1 MERRFIKG
9 ALLSAHPEVGSLRA
23 AHRSKNRDGWGNH
36 SMEESRRGPASRGR
50 IIEEVLPSD
59 CWSSFCRSS
68 GMEHAV
74 DRFGQPPWSLS
85 SSQELAT
92 LHLLGRK
99 AARKFEAA
107 DPC

>member
-9 ALLSAHPEVGSLRA
+9 DLLSAHPEVGSLRA

-50 IIEEVLPSD
+50 IIEEVLHSD

-74 DRFGQPPWSLS
+74 DRLKELQRSEEHTSELQSLTN
-85 SSQELAT
+85 LVC
-92 LHLLGRK
+92 R
-99 AARKFEAA
+99 
-107 DPC
+107 

>member
-50 IIEEVLPSD
+50 IIEEVLHSD

-74 DRFGQPPWSLS
+74 DRLFFGQPPWSLS

-92 LHLLGRK
+92 PSFTGSQSSP
-99 AARKFEAA
+99 EV
-107 DPC
+107 

>member
-74 DRFGQPPWSLS
+74 DRLKADG
-85 SSQELAT
+85 T
-92 LHLLGRK
+92 LQAFWAAFVFLVGLKKLG
-99 AARKFEAA
+99 E
-107 DPC
+107 

>member
-50 IIEEVLPSD
+50 IIEELLHSD
-59 CWSSFCRSS
+59 CWSSCCRSS
-68 GMEHAV
+68 GMVHAV
-74 DRFGQPPWSLS
+74 DLMLFRQPPRSFS
-85 SSQELAT
+85 SCHEPANSSFTAT
-92 LHLLGRK
+92 HRSSV
-99 AARKFEAA
+99 
-107 DPC
+107 